1 MVEWWR
7 GEEGRAAEC
16 KVYVNITAQI
26 ENQCVIFS
34 FAFDTISTQSCPKE
48 KRLCFWEKWLGKWS
62 SEARSMQHLI
72 GLKCQAAAERN
83 AHIISIKITA
93 RWLCNYYRQLSLSL
107 SLSLSPAISLALRVA
122 YIVKFQFAYHKKM
135 SIPQQIRLSAACNDK
150 NVEEPLT
157 RTMRLSWHGVG
168 YGLVSRVKHAQAGVS
183 MSASAPAQATPLPAC
198 LLTWHI

>member
-1 MVEWWR
+1 MGENEEKRRQNKLRARVGQVESGKWWR
-7 GEEGRAAEC
+7 DEEGRAAEC

-107 SLSLSPAISLALRVA
+107 SSSLSHSLYVWL
-122 YIVKFQFAYHKKM
+122 I
-135 SIPQQIRLSAACNDK
+135 L
-150 NVEEPLT
+150 
-157 RTMRLSWHGVG
+157 
-168 YGLVSRVKHAQAGVS
+168 
-183 MSASAPAQATPLPAC
+183 
-198 LLTWHI
+198 